1 MTTQKTVNLSQYY
14 VKKTDLATP
23 GTDGTSAN
31 GATDGLMSGADK
43 YKLNGISPS
52 STTPSADTTNG
63 SYGSG
68 TDYARANH
76 QHPKSSLYAE
86 ASHSHGN
93 IKNDGTF
100 NGVHVVDTY
109 NMNVVTDSHGVISL
123 EDKYTHPNDLGSTKT
138 SGLYKIALN
147 DKGHVTSATS
157 VEKSDITGL
166 GIPASDTTYSLADGT
181 TNGLSSNDFTSAEK
195 TKLNGI
201 ATGANNYTHPAS
213 HGNITS
219 EGKCSTTGT
228 VDVSRGD
235 LLLFADATSNQYTI
249 KGSTF
254 IDALND
260 LILDLIDEGES

>member
-1 MTTQKTVNLSQYY
+1 MTSSYSEKITKLRNALENVF
-14 VKKTDLATP
+14 VKKADVKNNLTSTDTDKPLSANQGKELDEKKVDKITNKGLSANDFTDTYKGKLDNLDTNLANKSNINHIH
-23 GTDGTSAN
+23 GNLQSDGTI
-31 GATDGLMSGADK
+31 G
-43 YKLNGISPS
+43 
-52 STTPSADTTNG
+52 TTNN
-63 SYGSG
+63 
-68 TDYARANH
+68 TT
-76 QHPKSSLYAE
+76 K
-86 ASHSHGN
+86 
-93 IKNDGTF
+93 
-100 NGVHVVDTY
+100 
-109 NMNVVTDSHGVISL
+109 NVVTDNHGVISL
-123 EDKYTHPNDLGSTKT
+123 EDKYTHPNDLGSTKA

-219 EGKCSTTGT
+219 DGKCSTTGT